1 MPRPRRRSYSSLS
14 QGLWKDLCPLPQ
26 FNPLAA
32 SSGTSQLSG
41 PTRLWCLNQVGNL
54 DLSRRYLEKTASS
67 QPIDLFS
74 PSKAQGYSEEPHH
87 IHPRQ
92 SEGGIRRILQQ
103 PALVH
108 QEGLELVLS
117 LRVTREGDK
126 EIQPSC
132 LEVTLK
138 HHRTKLTIWSKAR
151 LEEVLWTIIGRVVAS
166 TKAPRRLEDVWK
178 EHSTP
183 DGMLEG
189 PQCFRCHWWGLVK
202 RIHVG
207 KPRDELQQHRT
218 QSSPCPLKRWT
229 KWSS

>member
-1 MPRPRRRSYSSLS
+1 MPHTWRRSHSSLS
-14 QGLWKDLCPLPQ
+14 QGLWKDLCSLSQ
-26 FNPLAA
+26 FYPLAA
-32 SSGTSQLSG
+32 SSSAPQLSR
-41 PTRLWCLNQVGNL
+41 PTRLRCLNQAGNL

-67 QPIDLFS
+67 QSVDLFS

-92 SEGGIRRILQQ
+92 SEGGIWRILQQ

-117 LRVTREGDK
+117 LRVTRERDK

-138 HHRTKLTIWSKAR
+138 HYRTKLTIWSKAR

-166 TKAPRRLEDVWK
+166 AKAPRRLEDLWK
-178 EHSTP
+178 EHLTP

-189 PQCFRCHWWGLVK
+189 PQCFRCHRWRPVE
-202 RIHVG
+202 RIHVWESC
-207 KPRDELQQHRT
+207 DEL
-218 QSSPCPLKRWT
+218 
-229 KWSS
+229 